1 MVKTKK
7 IISVLL
13 VFALLS
19 LPSLTAQ
26 RGVSDYVKGKIA
38 GERDAQG
45 NPAWILAGCLLGVFG
60 IILAYIIEPSV
71 PTTALMGKS
80 PEYVKGYADGYK
92 AKTKTKNAIYALYGT
107 LILIAVYVVASAAG
121 VSS

>member
-1 MVKTKK
+1 MLKAKK
-7 IISVLL
+7 VMSVLL
-13 VFALLS
+13 VFILLF
-19 LPSLTAQ
+19 LPSLAAQ

-60 IILAYIIEPSV
+60 IVLAYIIEPSV

-92 AKTKTKNAIYALYGT
+92 AKTRSKNALYALYG
-107 LILIAVYVVASAAG
+107 LAVWVAVVVLAAAG
-121 VSS
+121 GSS